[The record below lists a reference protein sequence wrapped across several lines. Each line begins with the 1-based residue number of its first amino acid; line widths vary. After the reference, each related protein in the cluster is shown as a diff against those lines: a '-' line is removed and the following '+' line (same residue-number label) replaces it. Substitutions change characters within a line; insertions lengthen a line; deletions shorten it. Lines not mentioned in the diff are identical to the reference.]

1 MKLYGHIELLGK
13 NAIGFTSYHLV
24 DGKQVL
30 LSIELQIHTF
40 KLAVDLGIYLFE
52 AQRERAMQ
60 LNQLDERR
68 QQAVEQTILV
78 Q

>member
-13 NAIGFTSYHLV
+13 NAIGFTPYHLV

-40 KLAVDLGIYLFE
+40 KLAADLEIDLSE
-52 AQRERAMQ
+52 AQKESVTPRF
-60 LNQLDERR
+60 
-68 QQAVEQTILV
+68 
-78 Q
+78 